1 MEVNLYPP
9 VICKILYLPA
19 VTLWI
24 YPTAKVSKGRFS
36 QSWGLRASV
45 SFSCLPSPSPLLLSV
60 LHSPQLLR
68 RQKAKKRLE
77 RAQNPTETLATQP
90 SYKYSQRICA
100 FISKF
105 YLVISILYMQHTNE
119 TSKQKK
125 TSKTAASNLHKHH
138 FSEISANSCFVF
150 WLSGPSLRAIV
161 DFLFVEAFNSN
172 NLLSEAVVGL
182 NLFYPKSFRKQ
193 FCAFLKAP
201 EFKHFAVSKL
211 ML

>member
-1 MEVNLYPP
+1 M
-9 VICKILYLPA
+9 
-19 VTLWI
+19 
-24 YPTAKVSKGRFS
+24 SKGRFS

-125 TSKTAASNLHKHH
+125 TSKTAASKGRT
-138 FSEISANSCFVF
+138 IRKVMGGVGKKPKKNSCKGKCPKKKFMQGKM
-150 WLSGPSLRAIV
+150 SEKKIHAQDGP
-161 DFLFVEAFNSN
+161 
-172 NLLSEAVVGL
+172 
-182 NLFYPKSFRKQ
+182 
-193 FCAFLKAP
+193 
-201 EFKHFAVSKL
+201 HFDMKP
-211 ML
+211 